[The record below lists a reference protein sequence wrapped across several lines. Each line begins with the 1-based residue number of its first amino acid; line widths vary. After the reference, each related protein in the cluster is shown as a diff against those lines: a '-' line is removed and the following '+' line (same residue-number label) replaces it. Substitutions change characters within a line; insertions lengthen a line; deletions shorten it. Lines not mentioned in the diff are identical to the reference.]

1 MKPVENRELLKI
13 SLQAIKSQMLR
24 ATLTVLII
32 ALGIMALV
40 GILTAIDAIRL
51 SLNSSFSSMGAN
63 SFSIRNRGMSIHM
76 GRNSKGA
83 RKHPAITYQ
92 QAVKFAEEFH
102 FPASVSVSTLASQVA
117 TVRYESKESNPN
129 IGLFGIDEE
138 YLDVSGYKL
147 REGRNISLQDLEA
160 GARVCV
166 LGKEL
171 VTKLFPAGDAL
182 DKFISISG
190 ARYRVIGLLEE
201 KGSSMGFGGDKVCL
215 LPLTYVKQYYG
226 TGSSTYTITVKVKD
240 VQDIEPATGE
250 ATGLMRKIRKDKVGR
265 DNSFEITK
273 SDTLSELLFD
283 KLIYIRY
290 AAIFIGAI
298 TLVGAAIGLM
308 NIMLVSVT
316 ERTREIGIR
325 KALGASQAVI
335 KRQFL
340 TEAILICQI
349 GGFAGIILGI
359 AIGNLLSFAMGG
371 SFIIPWLWI
380 FTGVA
385 LCFVTGLISGFYP
398 AAKAARLDPIEALRY
413 E

>member
-1 MKPVENRELLKI
+1 VKNLELLKV
-13 SLQAIKSQMLR
+13 SLQSIRSQMLR

-32 ALGIMALV
+32 ALGLMALV

-63 SFSIRNRGMSIHM
+63 TFSIRNRGMSVHM
-76 GRNSKGA
+76 GSSMRGT
-83 RKHPAITYQ
+83 RRHPPITYQ
-92 QAVKFAEEFH
+92 DALNFSSRFE
-102 FPASVSVSTLASQVA
+102 FPANVSVSTLATQIA
-117 TVRYESKESNPN
+117 TARYGSKETNPN
-129 IGLFGIDEE
+129 IAVFGVDEN
-138 YLDVSGYKL
+138 YLDVSGYVLKD
-147 REGRNISLQDLEA
+147 GRNFSKADMENGQ
-160 GARVCV
+160 RVCL

-171 VTKLFPAGDAL
+171 VDKLFPDEPAI
-182 DKFISISG
+182 DKVISVGG
-190 ARYRVIGLLEE
+190 AKYRVAGTLEE

-215 LPLTYVKQYYG
+215 LPLSNVKQYYG
-226 TGSSTYTITVKVKD
+226 KPNTSYTVTVKVRD

-250 ATGLMRKIRKDKVGR
+250 ATGLMRTIRQDRTGQLS
-265 DNSFEITK
+265 SFEITK
-273 SDTLSELLFD
+273 SDSLSELLFS

-335 KRQFL
+335 RKQFL
-340 TEAILICQI
+340 TEAIVICQF
-349 GGFAGIILGI
+349 GGIAGIILGI

-380 FTGVA
+380 LTGVV
-385 LCFVTGLISGFYP
+385 LCFVTGLVSGFYP
-398 AAKAARLDPIEALRY
+398 AAKAAKLDPIEALRY

>member
-1 MKPVENRELLKI
+1 MDNLELFRI
-13 SLQAIKSQMLR
+13 SLSAIRSQLLR

-40 GILTAIDAIRL
+40 GILTAIDAIKL
-51 SLNSSFSSMGAN
+51 SLNSSFSSMGSN

-83 RKHPAITYQ
+83 RNHPVISYQ
-92 QAVKFAEEFH
+92 QALDFASGFQ
-102 FPASVSVSTLASQVA
+102 FPSSVSLSTVASQGA
-117 TVRYESKESNPN
+117 TIRYGSTESNPN
-129 IGLFGIDEE
+129 IAVFGADEQ
-138 YLDVSGYKL
+138 YLHVSGYIL
-147 REGRNISLQDLEA
+147 AEGRNFSRQDLES
-160 GARVCV
+160 GSHVCV

-171 VTKLFPAGDAL
+171 VTKLFPSEDPI
-182 DKFISISG
+182 DKFISMNG
-190 ARYRVIGLLEE
+190 ARFRVIGTLEE

-215 LPLTYVKQYYG
+215 LPISYVKQYYG
-226 TGSSTYTITVKVKD
+226 TNATSYTITVKVDD
-240 VQDIEPATGE
+240 VQDIEPASGE
-250 ATGLMRKIRKDKVGR
+250 ATGVMRTIRKDKAGR
-265 DNSFEITK
+265 ENSFEITK
-273 SDTLSELLFD
+273 SDSLSELLFD
-283 KLIYIRY
+283 KLVYIRY

-325 KALGASQAVI
+325 KALGASQTVI
-335 KRQFL
+335 RRQFL
-340 TEAILICQI
+340 TEAILICQM
-349 GGFAGIILGI
+349 GGVLGIILGI
-359 AIGNLLSFAMGG
+359 TIGNLLSFAMGG
-371 SFIIPWLWI
+371 SFIVPWLWI

-385 LCFVTGLISGFYP
+385 LCFITGLVSGFYP

>member
-1 MKPVENRELLKI
+1 VDNLELFRI
-13 SLQAIKSQMLR
+13 SLSAIRSQLLR

-40 GILTAIDAIRL
+40 GILTAIDAVKL
-51 SLNSSFSSMGAN
+51 SLNSSFSSMGSN

-83 RKHPAITYQ
+83 RNHPVISYQ
-92 QAVKFAEEFH
+92 QALDFASSFQ
-102 FPASVSVSTLASQVA
+102 FPASVSLSTVASQGA
-117 TVRYESKESNPN
+117 TIRYGSTESNPN
-129 IGLFGIDEE
+129 IAVFGADEQ
-138 YLDVSGYKL
+138 YLNVSGYTL
-147 REGRNISLQDLEA
+147 SEGRNFSRQDLES
-160 GARVCV
+160 GSHVCV

-171 VTKLFPAGDAL
+171 VTKLFPSEDPI
-182 DKFISISG
+182 DKFISMNG
-190 ARYRVIGLLEE
+190 ARFRVIGTLEE

-215 LPLTYVKQYYG
+215 LPLSYVKQYYG
-226 TGSSTYTITVKVKD
+226 TNATTYTITVKVDD
-240 VQDIEPATGE
+240 VQDIEPASGE
-250 ATGLMRKIRKDKVGR
+250 ATGIMRTIRKDKTGR
-265 DNSFEITK
+265 ENSFEITK
-273 SDTLSELLFD
+273 SDSLSELLFD
-283 KLIYIRY
+283 KLVYIRY

-325 KALGASQAVI
+325 KALGASQTVI
-335 KRQFL
+335 RRQFL
-340 TEAILICQI
+340 TEAILICQM
-349 GGFAGIILGI
+349 GGVLGIILGI
-359 AIGNLLSFAMGG
+359 LIGNMLSFAMGG

-380 FTGVA
+380 FTGVT
-385 LCFVTGLISGFYP
+385 LCFITGLVSGFYP

>member
-1 MKPVENRELLKI
+1 
-13 SLQAIKSQMLR
+13 MLR

-63 SFSIRNRGMSIHM
+63 TFSIRNRGMSIRM
-76 GRNSKGA
+76 GKNSKGA
-83 RKHPAITYQ
+83 RKHPSISYQ
-92 QAVKFAEEFH
+92 EALKFSQEFH
-102 FPASVSVSTLASQVA
+102 FPASVSVSTFASQIA
-117 TVRYESKESNPN
+117 TLRYGSKESNPN
-129 IGLFGIDEE
+129 IALLGVDEQ

-147 REGRNISLQDLEA
+147 RAGRNISEQDNEA
-160 GARVCV
+160 GTRVCL

-171 VTKLFPAGDAL
+171 VTKLFPADDAV
-182 DKFISISG
+182 DKIISISG
-190 ARYRVIGLLEE
+190 ARFRVIGVLEE
-201 KGSSMGFGGDKVCL
+201 KGSSMGFGGDKICL
-215 LPLTYVKQYYG
+215 LPLSYVKQYYG
-226 TGSSTYTITVKVKD
+226 TESSTYTITVKVRD

-250 ATGLMRKIRKDKVGR
+250 ATGVMRQVRKDKVGR

-273 SDTLSELLFD
+273 SDSLSELLFD

-325 KALGASQAVI
+325 KALGASQAII

-340 TEAILICQI
+340 TEAIMICQI

-380 FTGVA
+380 LTGVA
-385 LCFVTGLISGFYP
+385 LCFITGLVSGYYP